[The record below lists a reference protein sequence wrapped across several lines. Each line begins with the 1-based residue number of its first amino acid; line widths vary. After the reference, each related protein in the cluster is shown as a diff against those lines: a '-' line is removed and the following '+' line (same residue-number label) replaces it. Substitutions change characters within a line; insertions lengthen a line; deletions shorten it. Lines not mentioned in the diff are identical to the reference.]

1 MRRSV
6 ERYCNA
12 ALPLLRLPQWSVR
25 IASDIPADDSWA
37 DIEVSTNLWLA
48 TIRISDDFFRQEP
61 ELQRRIIAHEL
72 LHIHNAPLERLIGSL
87 EGVLGSQAYEMLDHL
102 WDAEGERIAE
112 ALSFVV
118 AERLPLPSFRRN
130 AK

>member
-1 MRRSV
+1 MRRDV
-6 ERYCNA
+6 EKYCNA
-12 ALPLLRLPQWSVR
+12 ALPILRLPQWSVR
-25 IASDIPADDSWA
+25 ISADIPADDSWA
-37 DIEVSTNLWLA
+37 DIEVSTNLWQA

-72 LHIHNAPLERLIGSL
+72 LHIHNAPMERLIESL

-102 WDAEGERIAE
+102 WNAEGERIAE
-112 ALSFVV
+112 ALSFLI
-118 AERLPLPSFRRN
+118 ADRLPLPSFRRR

>member
-12 ALPLLRLPQWSVR
+12 ALPLMHLPHWRVR

-61 ELQRRIIAHEL
+61 ELQRRIVAHEL
-72 LHIHNAPLERLIGSL
+72 LHIHNAPLERLIESL
-87 EGVLGSQAYEMLDHL
+87 DGVLGSQAYEMLDHL

-118 AERLPLPSFRRN
+118 AERLPLPKFRN
-130 AK
+130 DAK

>member
-12 ALPLLRLPQWSVR
+12 ALPILRLPQWSVR
-25 IASDIPADDSWA
+25 ITADIPADDSWA
-37 DIEVSTNLWLA
+37 DIEVSTNLWQA

-72 LHIHNAPLERLIGSL
+72 LHIHNAPLERMIESL

-102 WDAEGERIAE
+102 WDAESERIAE

-118 AERLPLPSFRRN
+118 ADLLPLPSFRRN